1 MAVTIRLQRQGA
13 KKHPFYRVVVAD
25 SRRARNGKFLEWVG
39 TYNPGKD
46 PAALDLELARIDE
59 WVKNGAQPS
68 DTVRHLV
75 NQFRRRAAAAP
86 AAGTAAPAPAPA
98 AKAPKAAKKG

>member
-1 MAVTIRLQRQGA
+1 MAVTIRLQRHGA

-39 TYNPGKD
+39 TYNPGVE
-46 PAALDLELARIDE
+46 PVALKLELPRIEE

-68 DTVRHLV
+68 DTVRELV
-75 NQFRRRAAAAP
+75 KMARKLAAANPTGVTAPAAAAP
-86 AAGTAAPAPAPA
+86 AA
-98 AKAPKAAKKG
+98 KAPRAAKK

>member
-1 MAVTIRLQRQGA
+1 MAVTIRLQRHGA

-39 TYNPGKD
+39 TYNPGKE
-46 PAALDLELARIDE
+46 PVALDLELPRIDE

-68 DTVRHLV
+68 DVVRDLIKMARKRGV
-75 NQFRRRAAAAP
+75 AAP
-86 AAGTAAPAPAPA
+86 AAAAATPVPA
-98 AKAPKAAKKG
+98 AKTKKG